1 MTNVSNEDK
10 IVIPKSYKSTS
21 IAKELLIRESKE
33 QKTLTPMQLIKLV
46 YLAHA
51 WMLAIYSRPLISE
64 EIEAWQYGPVIP
76 SLYHEIKGYRSNP
89 VEYIS
94 SEENDSIDDNSV
106 DIIDQVYEQYGRFSG
121 IELSM
126 LTHEAGSPW
135 EITWNNEK
143 KIISN
148 DLITYYYRELLN
160 KQNDKEN

>member
-10 IVIPKSYKSTS
+10 IVIPKSYKSVI
-21 IAKELLIRESKE
+21 IAKELLIRASKE

-76 SLYHEIKGYRSNP
+76 SLYHKIKEYKGSP
-89 VEYIS
+89 VEYIN
-94 SEENDSIDDNSV
+94 SEENDSIDDSSV
-106 DIIDQVYEQYGRFSG
+106 DIIDQVYEQYGHFSG

-135 EITWNNEK
+135 EIAWNNEK

>member
-1 MTNVSNEDK
+1 MGNASNKDK
-10 IVIPKSYKSTS
+10 IVVPKSYKSTS
-21 IAKELLIRESKE
+21 IAKELLIRASLE

-64 EIEAWQYGPVIP
+64 EVEAWQYGPVIP
-76 SLYHEIKGYRSNP
+76 SLYHKIKEYRSNP
-89 VEYIS
+89 VEYIN

-106 DIIDQVYEQYGRFSG
+106 DIINQVYEQYGRFSG

-126 LTHEAGSPW
+126 LTHETGSPW
-135 EITWNNEK
+135 EITWSNNK
-143 KIISN
+143 NTISN